1 MELNTG
7 NMPRTSHDR
16 SSNGIVG
23 VGAAETFLIF
33 AALLLYPLL
42 ALSVRHVVGAS
53 FLILVLVSLGF
64 LWRNRMNSS
73 LVWDYRAIAFG
84 IAMALPTAAVL
95 LHQIFT
101 LDFNERPYDETL
113 RFLFAVPVFLMLRAA
128 RINISALAG
137 YAFTLGALIT
147 LIIASVYSGFSE
159 GMRLQSYF
167 LNTIHFGNLALILG
181 TVSLLSIHP
190 SRSVPKLLVL
200 LQVAGFI
207 AGLYLSIRTQ
217 SRGGWIAVPV
227 LLLIWMHYNIK
238 GLKGSQLLGGT
249 LLIGVLCTGA
259 YLGVDSIQG
268 RMNEMVQDLQA
279 FFNNDKDTSVGMR
292 LQIWA
297 ASLRIFLDHPLF
309 GVGDAGYR
317 EQVSRF
323 VDSGVIST
331 KAAEFAL
338 AEVHQQIL
346 SYAVKY
352 GLMGLLSML
361 AVFLVPLV
369 LFIRSARSI
378 RARQRDAAVLGIG
391 VVTAFFIFGLT
402 VEIFN
407 LKMTVTF
414 YTMTVAVLLAAAKV
428 NEGVVEGNDETV

>member
-1 MELNTG
+1 M
-7 NMPRTSHDR
+7 
-16 SSNGIVG
+16 
-23 VGAAETFLIF
+23 
-33 AALLLYPLL
+33 
-42 ALSVRHVVGAS
+42 
-53 FLILVLVSLGF
+53 
-64 LWRNRMNSS
+64 
-73 LVWDYRAIAFG
+73 
-84 IAMALPTAAVL
+84 
-95 LHQIFT
+95 
-101 LDFNERPYDETL
+101 
-113 RFLFAVPVFLMLRAA
+113 
-128 RINISALAG
+128 
-137 YAFTLGALIT
+137 
-147 LIIASVYSGFSE
+147 
-159 GMRLQSYF
+159 
-167 LNTIHFGNLALILG
+167 
-181 TVSLLSIHP
+181 
-190 SRSVPKLLVL
+190 
-200 LQVAGFI
+200 
-207 AGLYLSIRTQ
+207 
-217 SRGGWIAVPV
+217 
-227 LLLIWMHYNIK
+227 
-238 GLKGSQLLGGT
+238 
-249 LLIGVLCTGA
+249 IGVLCTGA

-428 NEGVVEGNDETV
+428 NEAFLELNEESV